1 MNALCTESLAS
12 AEQAVANAAIAIR
25 TGRLVLKSP
34 VDVDAKT
41 LVALANNKAVA
52 ENLAT
57 MPYPYC
63 EQDAL
68 DYFAGTADNRIG
80 GMRFSVHLDIPGQK
94 FIGVI
99 GYGPMQE
106 GADPEI
112 GYWIGEPYWGFG
124 YASEAAKAVVDY
136 AFEED
141 DVTTLLGGARITNA
155 ASRRVLEKCGFE
167 YQGYGKT
174 YSRALDEEGPV
185 DRFALTRPRYQGL
198 KWRRRARV

>member
-1 MNALCTESLAS
+1 M
-12 AEQAVANAAIAIR
+12 ANAATVIR

-68 DYFAGTADNRIG
+68 DYFAGTANNRIG
-80 GMRFSVHLDIPGQK
+80 GERFSVHLDIPGQK

-112 GYWIGEPYWGFG
+112 GRLSAEETISEVRETIDNSDMVFITGGMG
-124 YASEAAKAVVDY
+124 GGTGTGASPVIARESKESGALTVAVVTKPFHFEGEKRMY
-136 AFEED
+136 GATQELPCRWNAF
-141 DVTTLLGGARITNA
+141 
-155 ASRRVLEKCGFE
+155 LE
-167 YQGYGKT
+167 
-174 YSRALDEEGPV
+174 
-185 DRFALTRPRYQGL
+185 
-198 KWRRRARV
+198 

>member
-1 MNALCTESLAS
+1 MNALCTEDTAPI
-12 AEQAVANAAIAIR
+12 ADQAVANAAAEIR
-25 TGRLVLKSP
+25 TGRLILKSP
-34 VDVDAKT
+34 IDVDAKT

-141 DVTTLLGGARITNA
+141 DVTTLLGGLLPQDEFEEKLAEMTLIASLTN
-155 ASRRVLEKCGFE
+155 
-167 YQGYGKT
+167 
-174 YSRALDEEGPV
+174 GPGTISGSG
-185 DRFALTRPRYQGL
+185 AT
-198 KWRRRARV
+198 